1 MCQIFIY
8 GQTVELLTKYEYKR
22 ELWNDNQ
29 MKTFIENV
37 VLVTI
42 LGITLFPLKLA
53 YGEEATTVNFT
64 KLFQQK

>member
-1 MCQIFIY
+1 
-8 GQTVELLTKYEYKR
+8 
-22 ELWNDNQ
+22 